1 MKNWK
6 IPAGGAV
13 FAFIIAIIA
22 GLLGRVSFGMLIFR
36 AAVSAV
42 VFGGIVYGFLLVIR
56 SRLPDLYAVLSPDES
71 SVEEQ
76 EGVDIVISDED
87 EAVDSPLEPGLTGGE
102 SFAEEV
108 NELSGGAEE
117 DKLGEL
123 ESAEEQGEGG
133 ESQDLGDI
141 EDGFD
146 KLYDISGKEAYV
158 VEVLGEFQDPKDV
171 ARAVQTIMKRDEE

>member
-1 MKNWK
+1 
-6 IPAGGAV
+6 
-13 FAFIIAIIA
+13 
-22 GLLGRVSFGMLIFR
+22 MLIFR

-108 NELSGGAEE
+108 IELSGGAEE

-146 KLYDISGKEAYV
+146 KFGKADELSDISGKEADV